1 MLPDGDLP
9 PAAGDVGPCARG
21 CLKVLAEPPAN
32 NAMTRIHVEK
42 TLENPS
48 DFATD
53 RFLLKCP
60 VIIPLAKRFRDRL
73 WDFLQVKL
81 GFQTIGF

>member
-1 MLPDGDLP
+1 MLAEGDLP
-9 PAAGDVGPCARG
+9 PEAGKAGPCARV
-21 CLKVLAEPPAN
+21 CLNVLAEPPV
-32 NAMTRIHVEK
+32 NAATTRIQVEK

-60 VIIPLAKRFRDRL
+60 VIIPLAKHFRDRL

>member
-1 MLPDGDLP
+1 
-9 PAAGDVGPCARG
+9 
-21 CLKVLAEPPAN
+21 
-32 NAMTRIHVEK
+32 VEK